1 MHKKKMLIIIVI
13 TIITIMVLEYAN
25 KKTNNLIKNYNTI
38 LSSNLNNEK
47 QEITIYDIEDGF
59 LKVSYNPKA
68 EKNKYNLDKYLKKN
82 KNFYSYEDE
91 NYKSKFGIDVS
102 LYQGDIEWKKVK
114 NAGINFA
121 ILRLGFRGYGQDGKI
136 VLDSKFEENYN
147 NAINEGIEIGVY
159 FFSQATNL
167 EEAQEEAKFVLK
179 NIKDKEIKYPVIF
192 DLEKIKYDVARTDNL
207 NVNEITNITLE
218 FCKEIE
224 KNGYEPCIYGNA
236 KTFSTKLKLEEFNG
250 YKKWYADYQE
260 IPIYPYEF
268 NIWQYTESGN
278 VDGING
284 NVDLNICFLEK

>member
-1 MHKKKMLIIIVI
+1 MYKKKIVVIIVI
-13 TIITIMVLEYAN
+13 TILVVTVLECA
-25 KKTNNLIKNYNTI
+25 KRKTNNLIKNDNI
-38 LSSNLNNEK
+38 ISSSLNNEK
-47 QEITIYDIEDGF
+47 HEITIYDIEDGF
-59 LKVSYNPKA
+59 INVSYNEKA
-68 EKNKYNLDKYLKKN
+68 ERNEYNFDKYLN
-82 KNFYSYEDE
+82 NTNNYYSYEDE
-91 NYKSKFGIDVS
+91 KYKSKLGVDVS
-102 LYQGDIEWKKVK
+102 LYQGDIEWQKVK
-114 NAGINFA
+114 NAGIEFA

-147 NAINEGIEIGVY
+147 NAISEEIEVGVY
-159 FFSQATNL
+159 FFSQATNV
-167 EEAQEEAKFVLK
+167 EEAKEEAEFVLK
-179 NIKDKEIKYPVIF
+179 NIKEKEIKYPVIF